1 MLLSKRDRD
10 IYLQGLRRYKDMGV
24 RILVDGSDDE
34 RRWNRILQVS
44 DDAYYMGDYVE
55 DGSTG
60 KLQEIRFDKVRMNSK
75 KKRTNLYKRG

>member
-10 IYLQGLRRYKDMGV
+10 IYLQGLRRYKDMGA

-75 KKRTNLYKRG
+75 KKRTNLY